1 MDTGEPVAA
10 TEDNGPQ
17 EEPEP
22 EESQVTTQPREANTC
37 SGPTEDTGPQ
47 EEPEPEVLRY

>member
-22 EESQVTTQPREANTC
+22 EESQVTPLDLLNQHTDQ
-37 SGPTEDTGPQ
+37 G
-47 EEPEPEVLRY
+47 